1 MWDKALS
8 LILEQS
14 TKKRVLRREQPL
26 PISRNALFWILGQK
40 IRESSKRPLFAY
52 DHKSYTVVATE
63 VINIAKKC
71 T

>member
-14 TKKRVLRREQPL
+14 TKKRVLRSEQPL

-40 IRESSKRPLFAY
+40 IRESSKRPLFA
-52 DHKSYTVVATE
+52 
-63 VINIAKKC
+63 
-71 T
+71 